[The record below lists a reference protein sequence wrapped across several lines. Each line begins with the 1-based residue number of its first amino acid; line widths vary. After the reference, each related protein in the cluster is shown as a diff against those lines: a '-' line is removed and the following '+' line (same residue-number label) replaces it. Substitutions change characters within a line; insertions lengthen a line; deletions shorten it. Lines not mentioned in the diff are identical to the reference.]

1 MIEYKHGGL
10 MKQMLTDNELSAFSG
25 QLAMILHSG
34 ISVLEGVSIMQ
45 EDMPDGE
52 GRSIIST
59 IYSSLEETGE
69 LAGALLASGVFPEY
83 FIKMTEIGERSGTL
97 EDVMSSLSDYY
108 RRQESLTRS
117 IREALTYPLIL
128 ICMLFAV
135 LIVLMTQVMPVF
147 GEVFEQLGIE
157 MTGVSSM
164 IFRLSGV
171 MQTVATF
178 LLILIVLLALAC
190 VLALRSKKGRETLL
204 LILIKL
210 PIGRRVMERLACS
223 RFSDALSLALHSGL
237 DMGESFTL
245 AAGLTDQKLFQ
256 GKMEKA
262 GTLLEEGS
270 DLADS
275 LRDSGIITGLNARM
289 LSIGFRT
296 GSAEDALKQIAVSEQ
311 EEADN
316 RIQKAVG
323 ALEPTMTAVLSLLTG
338 MILVSVMLPLLS
350 VMANIG

>member
-1 MIEYKHGGL
+1 

-45 EDMPDGE
+45 EDMPEGE
-52 GRSIIST
+52 GRNIIRA

-69 LAGALLASGVFPEY
+69 LAEALLTSGVFPEY

-97 EDVMSSLSDYY
+97 EEVMSSLCDYY
-108 RRQESLTRS
+108 KRQESLTRS

-135 LIVLMTQVMPVF
+135 LLVLMTQVMPVF
-147 GEVFEQLGIE
+147 GEVFEQLGIK

-171 MQTVATF
+171 MQAAATI
-178 LLILIVLLALAC
+178 LLVMIVLLALAC
-190 VLALRSKKGRETLL
+190 VLALRSKKGREM
-204 LILIKL
+204 LILVITKL
-210 PIGRRVMERLACS
+210 PLGRKVMERLARS

-262 GTLLEEGS
+262 AALLEEGS

-275 LRDSGIITGLNARM
+275 LRDASIITGLNARM

-338 MILVSVMLPLLS
+338 IILVSVMLPLLS

>member
-1 MIEYKHGGL
+1 
-10 MKQMLTDNELSAFSG
+10 
-25 QLAMILHSG
+25 
-34 ISVLEGVSIMQ
+34 
-45 EDMPDGE
+45 
-52 GRSIIST
+52 
-59 IYSSLEETGE
+59 
-69 LAGALLASGVFPEY
+69 
-83 FIKMTEIGERSGTL
+83 
-97 EDVMSSLSDYY
+97 
-108 RRQESLTRS
+108 
-117 IREALTYPLIL
+117 
-128 ICMLFAV
+128 
-135 LIVLMTQVMPVF
+135 
-147 GEVFEQLGIE
+147 
-157 MTGVSSM
+157 
-164 IFRLSGV
+164 
-171 MQTVATF
+171 
-178 LLILIVLLALAC
+178 
-190 VLALRSKKGRETLL
+190 
-204 LILIKL
+204 
-210 PIGRRVMERLACS
+210 MERLACS

-311 EEADN
+311 EETDN